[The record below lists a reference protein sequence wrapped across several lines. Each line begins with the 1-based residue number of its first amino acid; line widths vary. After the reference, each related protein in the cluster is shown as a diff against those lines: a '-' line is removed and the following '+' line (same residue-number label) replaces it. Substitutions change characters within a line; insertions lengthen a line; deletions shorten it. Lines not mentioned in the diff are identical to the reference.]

1 VPTTFDET
9 VAIDGKLGEYAVIA
23 RKKDNTWYIGGMSNW
38 TARDVVIDLS
48 FIGEGNYSAE
58 IFRDGINADRN
69 ATDYKKE
76 TILVNASRKLDVHL
90 APGGGFA
97 IRITKQ

>member
-1 VPTTFDET
+1 
-9 VAIDGKLGEYAVIA
+9 
-23 RKKDNTWYIGGMSNW
+23 MSNW

-76 TILVNASRKLDVHL
+76 TIPVNASRKLDVHL